1 MRLIRIL
8 VIWPLAVAW
17 CAAPRLEAAETDFF
31 ESKIRPVLIRHC
43 YECHSDGADVI
54 QAGLRV
60 DDSGAMQR
68 GGDSGEAILPGEPD
82 NSLLIAAIRY
92 DGMEM
97 PPDQKLPDDVVR
109 DFETWVRRGAV
120 MPPPENPENAIHET
134 IDQATIDWSSARRHW
149 SFRSPEPHAAPTDVG
164 PDSGAT
170 DWSTRKADR
179 FVSAK
184 LGEAGLSPNPRADK
198 RTWLRRVTYDL
209 TGLPPTPEEVR
220 LFVADHRPLAQRRVV
235 ERLLSTA
242 AYGEHWARV
251 WMDVARYAEDQAHI
265 VGNNDSLTYPNA
277 YLYRDWVIAALAAD
291 MPYDEFVRQQLAA
304 DLLNPDAPDSHVALG
319 FLGLGPKYYRRGD
332 LEVMADEWEDRVD
345 VVTRGLLGLTVA
357 CARCHDHKYDPIP
370 TSDYYAL
377 AGVFASTEMFNR
389 PIDASVE
396 TQNGQAKKPQDA
408 VHILREGD
416 ATTLHVMIRGDV
428 NRLGP
433 VAPRGFLTVLEPA
446 PGDDEDDDFMNGS
459 GRLALADR
467 IACRDNPLTARVI
480 VNRVWGRLMGRPL
493 VDTPSNFGLLGS
505 EPTHPRL
512 LDDLSVRFMQAG
524 WSLKWLMRE
533 ITLSSTYGQSSD
545 VDAVKLAADP
555 ENRLLWRMPRRRLSI
570 EAYRDAILAVTG
582 RLDSATFG
590 PSISPQDPTAR
601 RRTVY
606 SKVSRLDLN
615 PMLARFDFPDPNAHS
630 ASRHET
636 TTPLQKLFLLNSP
649 FMLRHAE
656 AFASRIH
663 GSGRQV
669 QEAVR
674 LGYRLAFARD
684 PTPEEQVMAERFLL
698 GGDDRQWTQFAQALF
713 ISNEMFVVD

>member
-220 LFVADHRPLAQRRVV
+220 LFVTDHRPLAQRRVV

-304 DLLNPDAPDSHVALG
+304 DLLNLDAPDSHVALG
-319 FLGLGPKYYRRGD
+319 FLGLGPKYYRRGS
-332 LEVMADEWEDRVD
+332 LEVMAEEWEDRVD
-345 VVTRGLLGLTVA
+345 VVSRGLLGLTAA
-357 CARCHDHKYDPIP
+357 CARCHDHKYDPVR
-370 TSDYYAL
+370 TEDYYAL
-377 AGVFASTEMFNR
+377 AGVFASTEMYNK
-389 PIDASVE
+389 PLPASPVPE
-396 TQNGQAKKPQDA
+396 QQAGDSEKNDNAKQKKKPKKKEPEEALHVIREGKPQDLA
-408 VHILREGD
+408 
-416 ATTLHVMIRGDV
+416 VMIRGKVD
-428 NRLGP
+428 NRGDI
-433 VAPRGFLTVLEPA
+433 VPRGFLQVLFEGPRK
-446 PGDDEDDDFMNGS
+446 EFTNGS
-459 GRLALADR
+459 GRAELAAAITDPQ
-467 IACRDNPLTARVI
+467 NPLTARVI
-480 VNRVWGRLMGRPL
+480 VNRVWKEYFGRGL
-493 VDTPSNFGLLGS
+493 VATPSNFGQIG
-505 EPTHPRL
+505 
-512 LDDLSVRFMQAG
+512 
-524 WSLKWLMRE
+524 
-533 ITLSSTYGQSSD
+533 
-545 VDAVKLAADP
+545 
-555 ENRLLWRMPRRRLSI
+555 
-570 EAYRDAILAVTG
+570 
-582 RLDSATFG
+582 
-590 PSISPQDPTAR
+590 
-601 RRTVY
+601 
-606 SKVSRLDLN
+606 
-615 PMLARFDFPDPNAHS
+615 
-630 ASRHET
+630 
-636 TTPLQKLFLLNSP
+636 
-649 FMLRHAE
+649 
-656 AFASRIH
+656 
-663 GSGRQV
+663 
-669 QEAVR
+669 
-674 LGYRLAFARD
+674 
-684 PTPEEQVMAERFLL
+684 ER
-698 GGDDRQWTQFAQALF
+698 
-713 ISNEMFVVD
+713 